1 MPSNAQK
8 LQKIGRPSGGP
19 QWPDYVQE
27 YSLDASDIP
36 ELITYIT
43 DKTFLDSRP
52 SSRKFW
58 APVHAWRALGQ
69 LQAQAALAPLLQ
81 LMPAWLEDDYA
92 IAEIPQVLGM
102 LGAVTIE
109 PAQALLLAD
118 DEDETQRIMGMDA
131 LVEVAKRHP
140 QEKPRVLAILSRYL
154 DAPDPAA
161 TGLNG
166 LLVIQLAG
174 LGAVDFW
181 PRLAA
186 LFEQGWV
193 DTSLLDQEDAEIE
206 FGLREERDTPRQGS
220 AQHPDGEQADG
231 EEVLAIDVVEYYL
244 DKYGADEA
252 ILGAAELDGF
262 FSGIACAPNTL
273 VPSEW
278 LPSMWGGEE
287 LMPDWDTEEEIHDFH
302 DALLEE
308 YNLVMEEFIA
318 GEFSAM
324 FYNIDEPEVA
334 HFFVRDWCNGFLR
347 AANLYTQMPDAD
359 RYVFERHTELV
370 RLYASEPGSQKLE
383 AMSKDQV
390 AAQQQAIEAEVTAL
404 QHYFFQRRV
413 SAAHTPFVSTHPKVG
428 RNDLC
433 PCGSGKKFK
442 NCCLH

>member
-8 LQKIGRPSGGP
+8 LQKIGRPSSGHK
-19 QWPDYVQE
+19 WPDYVQE

-36 ELITYIT
+36 DLITYIT

-109 PAQALLLAD
+109 PAQAFLLAD

-140 QEKPRVLAILSRYL
+140 QEKPRVLAILSRYR

-206 FGLREERDTPRQGS
+206 FGLREERDTPRQ
-220 AQHPDGEQADG
+220 
-231 EEVLAIDVVEYYL
+231 
-244 DKYGADEA
+244 
-252 ILGAAELDGF
+252 
-262 FSGIACAPNTL
+262 
-273 VPSEW
+273 
-278 LPSMWGGEE
+278 
-287 LMPDWDTEEEIHDFH
+287 
-302 DALLEE
+302 
-308 YNLVMEEFIA
+308 
-318 GEFSAM
+318 
-324 FYNIDEPEVA
+324 
-334 HFFVRDWCNGFLR
+334 
-347 AANLYTQMPDAD
+347 D
-359 RYVFERHTELV
+359 R
-370 RLYASEPGSQKLE
+370 K
-383 AMSKDQV
+383 
-390 AAQQQAIEAEVTAL
+390 
-404 QHYFFQRRV
+404 
-413 SAAHTPFVSTHPKVG
+413 
-428 RNDLC
+428 
-433 PCGSGKKFK
+433 
-442 NCCLH
+442 